1 MCEGCAEDMYIK
13 QLPQLML
20 SGGSISS
27 LAWGTGQ
34 ELPEGLEEPVSV
46 SVPSSPFFAV
56 LIKCAPKPC
65 PIGKTPLG
73 FRVSGFVTALR
84 MGPGSNT
91 SLACGCLRGTI
102 EVERSGVDVMILRC
116 LIV

>member
-65 PIGKTPLG
+65 RNQRPYNNLVAEWIHFTLFGIILT
-73 FRVSGFVTALR
+73 
-84 MGPGSNT
+84 
-91 SLACGCLRGTI
+91 TI
-102 EVERSGVDVMILRC
+102 KLKVYIFWGL
-116 LIV
+116 